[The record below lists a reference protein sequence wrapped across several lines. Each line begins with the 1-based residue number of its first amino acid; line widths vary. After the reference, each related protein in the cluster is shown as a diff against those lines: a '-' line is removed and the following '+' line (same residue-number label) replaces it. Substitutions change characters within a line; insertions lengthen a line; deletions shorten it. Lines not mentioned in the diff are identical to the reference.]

1 MYPFVSASH
10 LQKINQPLLI
20 STAATMDRF
29 LNIPEEP
36 QQKPEKNIDDKKL
49 RHLASKTSIWDFYG
63 ILQADYLAFPKEE
76 QMRMFKEY
84 YNKSVSKFHGISKP
98 TVLLL
103 FFCLN
108 HLTSSLLFLT
118 VSSLTFSWVIFV

>member
-63 ILQADYLAFPKEE
+63 ILLTDYLAFPEEE
-76 QMRMFKEY
+76 QIRMFKEY
-84 YNKSVSKFHGISKP
+84 YNKSVSKFHGIGKP
-98 TVLLL
+98 TLLLL
-103 FFCLN
+103 FFSLN

-118 VSSLTFSWVIFV
+118 AVL